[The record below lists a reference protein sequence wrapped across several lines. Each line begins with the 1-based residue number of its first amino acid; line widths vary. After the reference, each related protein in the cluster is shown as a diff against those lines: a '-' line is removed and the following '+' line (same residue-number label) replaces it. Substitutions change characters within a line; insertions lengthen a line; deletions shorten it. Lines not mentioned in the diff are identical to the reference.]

1 MAGQMS
7 FVAAAQTGCMTAT
20 GMHSVMRYAVSMA
33 REPVSVDSIA
43 MRAERVA

>member
-7 FVAAAQTGCMTAT
+7 FVAVAQTASMTAT

-33 REPVSVDSIA
+33 GQPVSVGSKA
-43 MRAERVA
+43 VRAERVA